1 MSQTLAAPHVD
12 PLPHNLEAEQAILGA
27 IMFDNSVYGRVSGE
41 LTADHFYEPYHAQL
55 YDVIGQMIADGRLAD
70 PTLMVARLSIGDS
83 FAKNGGLGYLADL
96 VDKAPPSHIA
106 EQYARPIIEASTR
119 RRMIELG
126 GALQVVARDPEQ
138 NPFTSINAFS
148 ERVGEVVSGAAP
160 DDHTLI
166 DARTAAV
173 ELVAKLDHM
182 AETGETPGLD
192 IGLDCV
198 DQGLGGL
205 HPNELIILA
214 GRPSMGKTGL
224 ARAIAMATARRHPNV
239 LVPFFALEM
248 DREQVSQRNLSALSH
263 EEGAGVWY
271 SRMRKA
277 SALSSEDR
285 AHLEQMSRRVP
296 ENFILDD
303 TAVLSLDHVRR
314 RLMSLSRRGRIGLAV
329 IDYLQIMDL
338 PRFNGMNQTQAI
350 GEVTSGLKQLAKQL
364 ACPILLLSQ
373 LSRKVEERDNKRPML
388 SDLRDSGSIEQDA
401 SAVMFTYRDAYY
413 IEREGQRKG
422 ESVQDFELRLH
433 GCMRDMEV
441 IFAKVRHG
449 AIGTTR
455 QTYIAE
461 CDVIQNMGQW

>member
-1 MSQTLAAPHVD
+1 VSQTLLAPEVA

-27 IMFDNSVYGRVSGE
+27 ILFDNSVYSRVSGE
-41 LTADHFYEPYHAQL
+41 LTADHFHEPYHAQVYHL
-55 YDVIGQMIADGRLAD
+55 AGQMIGDGHLAD
-70 PTLMVARLSIGDS
+70 PTMMIDRLEASN
-83 FAKNGGLGYLADL
+83 ANGGLRYLADL
-96 VDKAPPSHIA
+96 IDRAPPAHVA
-106 EQYARPIIEASTR
+106 AQYSRPIIEASTR

-138 NPFTSINAFS
+138 EPFTAINAMS
-148 ERVGEVVSGAAP
+148 DRVEELVSGAAP

-182 AETGETPGLD
+182 AATGESPGLE
-192 IGLDCV
+192 IGIDCV

-224 ARAIAMATARRHPNV
+224 ARAIAMATARRHPDV

-248 DREQVSQRNLSALSH
+248 DREQVSQRNLSALSY
-263 EEGAGVWY
+263 EEGTGVWY

-277 SALSSEDR
+277 SALSAEDR
-285 AHLEQMSRRVP
+285 AHLEQMTRRVP

-314 RLMSLSRRGRIGLAV
+314 RLMSLRRRGRIGLAV
-329 IDYLQIMDL
+329 IDYLQIMEL

-350 GEVTSGLKQLAKQL
+350 GEMTSGLKQLAKQL

-401 SAVMFTYRDAYY
+401 SAVMFAYRDAYY

-441 IFAKVRHG
+441 IFGKVRHG

-461 CDVIQNMGQW
+461 CDVILNEGRF